1 MKREDSLQIFNLKP
15 RKTFCLIRVNKM
27 KCSALDFKEK
37 VKIIFRFKFFAR
49 NAVLV

>member
-1 MKREDSLQIFNLKP
+1 MFTGVFPNIKP

-37 VKIIFRFKFFAR
+37 VKVKIYLGLSF
-49 NAVLV
+49 LQEMLY

>member
-1 MKREDSLQIFNLKP
+1 
-15 RKTFCLIRVNKM
+15 M

-37 VKIIFRFKFFAR
+37 GKVRIIFRFKFFAI